1 MSSCSDRPIGTIPGS
16 KSSAELSGI
25 WDDYFQLLTK
35 NSGTTQ
41 DALEAGIEATFN
53 KQVQALDALDPL
65 YNAKYAA
72 YRATADEALK
82 GIRSDWDNV
91 KDHSIEALQQQA
103 DQALRTYNDMIE
115 SGQHFTREV
124 LDAQLQK

>member
-1 MSSCSDRPIGTIPGS
+1 
-16 KSSAELSGI
+16 
-25 WDDYFQLLTK
+25 
-35 NSGTTQ
+35 
-41 DALEAGIEATFN
+41 
-53 KQVQALDALDPL
+53 VQALDALDPL